1 MTDAIVIGAGINGL
15 IAAIAL
21 ARRKRSV
28 VLIEQHPIPGGAA
41 ITTEFA
47 PGYRAPTLS
56 HAIGPLNRDLARGLR
71 LDRAGVEIIT
81 PDPALTTLGH
91 DGQTITFHR
100 DPVLTAASIAQHSS
114 PDAARWHEFVTTTQR
129 LAAFVCRV
137 ANQPPPNI
145 DEVSAR
151 EGMRLL
157 AMGRRARRLGRRN
170 LIRLARWAPMAIADL
185 ASEWFQSELLQAA
198 ISTHAVFGH
207 PAGPWSAGTGGM
219 WLQRVAEDAMP
230 VGGGVTVRGGPGA
243 LSEALARIA
252 ADAGV
257 ALRFDTAVQQIQ
269 TSGSRATGV
278 VLSSGDEIGARVV
291 VGAIH
296 PKRLMLDLVPAAAL
310 PPSYVERMRHVRA
323 RGVTAKINLALSES
337 PVFTSLHG
345 DPVPLSGR
353 LLIAPDPDYV
363 ERAFDATKYGEM
375 SERPWLEISI
385 PSMFDGSFAA
395 EGRHVMS
402 IYVHYAP
409 RQLRSLE
416 WDANRDALF
425 KNVMRVLDEHAP
437 SLQSLIV
444 GREILT
450 PEDLERRW
458 GITGGHIFHGE
469 HALDQSWIARP
480 LLGWAHYRTP
490 IAGLF
495 LASAGTHPGGG
506 LTGLPG
512 LLAARAVLEHLG
524 R

>member
-1 MTDAIVIGAGINGL
+1 MTDVVIIGAGINGL

-28 VLIEQHPIPGGAA
+28 VVIDQHAAPGGAA

-56 HAIGPLNRDLARGLR
+56 HAIGPLHPDLARGLR

-81 PDPALTTLGH
+81 PDPALTTLGRS
-91 DGQTITFHR
+91 GQTITFHR
-100 DPVLTAASIAQHSS
+100 DPVLTAASISQHA
-114 PDAARWHEFVTTTQR
+114 PDDAARWHEFITAAQR
-129 LAAFVCRV
+129 LGAFVGRI
-137 ANQPPPNI
+137 AQQPPPSI
-145 DEVSAR
+145 DDLSAR
-151 EGMRLL
+151 DGLRLL
-157 AMGRRARRLGRRN
+157 ALGRRARRLGRRN
-170 LIRLARWAPMAIADL
+170 LIRLTRWAPMAVADL
-185 ASEWFQSELLQAA
+185 AGEWFKSELLAGA
-198 ISTHAVFGH
+198 ISAHAVFGH

-219 WLQRVAEDAMP
+219 WLQRLAADPMP

-243 LSEALARIA
+243 LSAALAKMAIE
-252 ADAGV
+252 AGASV
-257 ALRFDTAVQQIQ
+257 RLESAVQQVQ
-269 TSGSRATGV
+269 VGSGRATGV
-278 VLSSGDEIGARVV
+278 VLATGDEIPARVI

-296 PKRLMLDLVPAAAL
+296 PKRLMLDLVPASAL
-310 PPSYVERMRHVRA
+310 PPSYLERMRHVRA

-345 DPVPLSGR
+345 DPVPLGGR

-363 ERAFDATKYGEM
+363 ERAFDATKYGAM
-375 SERPWLEISI
+375 SEAPWLEVSI

-409 RQLRSLE
+409 RHLRGLE

-425 KNVMRVLDEHAP
+425 KSVMRVLDEHAP

-458 GITGGHIFHGE
+458 GVIGGHIFHGE

-480 LLGWAHYRTP
+480 LLGWARYRTP
-490 IAGLF
+490 VRGLYM
-495 LASAGTHPGGG
+495 ASAGTHPGGG

-512 LLAARAVLEHLG
+512 MLAARAVLDDW